1 MNNRRSRTARAVA
14 FAVMAVLAAV
24 LARGAVDAASS
35 ADSMYRDASNAY
47 QQQNYK
53 LALSLFRAL
62 DTKYPDSK
70 HAVRTLE
77 YIAQCENKMGDPYAA
92 FEAYQAIWDKHK
104 EFARLDVI
112 TRNQMKIGNHFLKAQ
127 YYKKAIEVYQKIL
140 VNAPSSEVAPGAQ
153 YSLAQAFIGDK
164 DYEAAKA
171 ELGKLVR
178 SYPSSQLV
186 DDAAFE
192 LGHVGYTQS
201 ADAPYDQSITSD
213 SIAAFRRFISDFPS
227 SPKVPEAQQC
237 IRELRS
243 RVAVAMF
250 KTAEYYENIEVP
262 RAAQIAY
269 REVISQYPDT
279 SQAEEARK
287 RLAALGGAKDS
298 GDRKR
303 EARRIDELVT
313 ETRTAAAREAEE
325 KRAVAASAVGTARV
339 ERTAVPAP
347 TSAPPT
353 TAASVER
360 SAQWAAEA
368 SKRAQAERLKYIQRD
383 PKAFAALKRQMIEAY
398 SNEQVRT
405 RSVRRELNDV
415 RSGERISSRTP
426 EGTKSAVKPVAVT
439 PVEPEKPVAVTP
451 VEPEKPVAVTPV
463 EPEKPVAVTPVEP
476 EKPVAVT
483 PVEPEKPV
491 AVTPVEP
498 EKPVA
503 VTPVEPEKPVAVTE
517 TPPSV
522 VSTNMAPVADLNMSE
537 QGETKS
543 ARNLAS
549 EAAQPAAG
557 GGGQNDSTTA
567 VTQLLDGLIIPGR
580 AGATP
585 GSSGTVP
592 AGKAA
597 VVDANVAAKET
608 LTRLQE
614 QLAARTGEVATSS
627 LTSAAGRV
635 RRAREHDTTA
645 KATSGTE
652 AEDELKR
659 EYATIYYLVLNGDNK
674 MQQGLTTEAKD
685 DYGKALDRLLKLRQK
700 APTWNS
706 DIVSYRIDYC
716 RERMTNKTTP

>member
-1 MNNRRSRTARAVA
+1 MA

-483 PVEPEKPV
+483 
-491 AVTPVEP
+491 
-498 EKPVA
+498 
-503 VTPVEPEKPVAVTE
+503 E